1 MTSSLKFDSFSLQFS
16 HQLTSKHTFCAA
28 SHEKFIIF
36 SLFLKGTGSAGVPGL
51 AGSCHR
57 AALEER
63 SCPGV
68 TQCPEHALPPFPSPS
83 ISPQRVCFIS
93 RQTKPLEK
101 HKATWGLKSQLCQ
114 YTHTHGMWQYF
125 IAHLVGGRAER
136 AARGFPGL
144 AVGSTGCSALN
155 S

>member
-16 HQLTSKHTFCAA
+16 HQLTSKHTFCTA

-83 ISPQRVCFIS
+83 ISPQRVCLIS

-114 YTHTHGMWQYF
+114 YTHMGCGNISLHIW
-125 IAHLVGGRAER
+125 LVAEQRGQPGGFLGWLW
-136 AARGFPGL
+136 AALG
-144 AVGSTGCSALN
+144 VQH
-155 S
+155 